1 MLLSVHSLLLM
12 AVGYVAGAFT
22 PGIGRKIKALFVK
35 EASKGT
41 AVVEK
46 KLGV

>member
-1 MLLSVHSLLLM
+1 MVVSILLI
-12 AVGYVAGAFT
+12 AVGIVIGSFIPAV
-22 PGIGRKIKALFVK
+22 GRKIKSLFVK

-46 KLGV
+46 KLGL